1 MLMFRRLAWAALQTD
16 RNLVVTTDHFGEAAV
31 PFFALLTAPARV
43 GT

>member
-1 MLMFRRLAWAALQTD
+1 MRKFGRLAWAALQVD
-16 RNLVVTTDHFGEAAV
+16 RNRVVTTDHFGEAAA